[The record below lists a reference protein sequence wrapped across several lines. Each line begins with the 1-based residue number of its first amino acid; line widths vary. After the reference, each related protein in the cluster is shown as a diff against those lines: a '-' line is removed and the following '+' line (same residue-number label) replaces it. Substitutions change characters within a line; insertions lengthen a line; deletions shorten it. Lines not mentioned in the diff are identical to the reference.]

1 MADITLKTAPPAA
14 KIAREKMQGLSQWDL
29 MYIKFLRHRL
39 AVASGLFLLVVYTV
53 IIAAEFFAPY
63 PTNQKYDMFVYTP
76 PMTVWFWDENGPSRP
91 FVYGY
96 KQEMDLKTFKRA
108 YVPDLEQKYYI
119 RFFTPGSE
127 YTVLGL
133 FKLDLHFFGVD
144 EPGKIFIFGTDR
156 FGQDVFSRTLTGA
169 QVTLTAGMLSVAI
182 SVILGAVLGTLSGYY
197 GGTVDLVVQR
207 VIEFLS
213 SIPRIP
219 LWMTLAAVMP
229 SDWSSVRVYFGII
242 TILAFLGWMG
252 MAREVRGKVLTLR
265 SMDFVMAA
273 KASGASSTY
282 NIFKH
287 MLPNAL
293 SHIIVVATLAVP
305 VMIIVETSLSFL
317 GFGVQ
322 PPMTSLG
329 ALLREAQNVQS
340 IVNFPW
346 LFSPAIVIIVTTLA
360 FNFLGDGLRDAAD
373 PHAH

>member
-1 MADITLKTAPPAA
+1 MPEASAKPAQLPTD
-14 KIAREKMQGLSQWDL
+14 KQKGLSQWDL
-29 MYIKFLRHRL
+29 MFIKFRRHRL
-39 AVASGLFLLVVYTV
+39 AMASGLFLILVYIV
-53 IIAAEFFAPY
+53 ILFAEFFSPY
-63 PTNQKYDMFVYTP
+63 PSNEKFGKFVHTP
-76 PMTVWFWDENGPSRP
+76 PVPILFWDEHGLSRP
-91 FVYGY
+91 FVYAY
-96 KQEMDLKTFKRA
+96 KQELDMETFQRT
-108 YVPDLEQKYYI
+108 YVADTSQKHYLQ
-119 RFFTPGSE
+119 FFRKGST
-127 YTVLGL
+127 YSLLGIVTT
-133 FKLDLHFFGVD
+133 DIHFFGVE
-144 EPGKIFIFGTDR
+144 EPGLIFLFGTDR
-156 FGQDVFSRTLTGA
+156 FGQDVFSRVLTGA

-197 GGTVDLVVQR
+197 GGVVDLIVQR

-229 SDWSSVRVYFGII
+229 TDWSSVRIYFGII

-252 MAREVRGKVLTLR
+252 MAREVRGKVLILR
-265 SMDFVMAA
+265 SMDYVMAA
-273 KASGASSTY
+273 KAGGASSAY

-317 GFGVQ
+317 GFGIQ
-322 PPMTSLG
+322 PPMNSLG

-340 IVNFPW
+340 VVNFPW
-346 LFSPAIVIIVTTLA
+346 LFSPALVIIVTTLA

-373 PHAH
+373 PYSQ

>member
-1 MADITLKTAPPAA
+1 MTDAPGQPAQLD
-14 KIAREKMQGLSQWDL
+14 KVKQQGLSQWDL
-29 MYIKFLRHRL
+29 MFIKFKRHRL
-39 AVASGLFLLVVYTV
+39 AMFSGLFLILVYIV
-53 IIAAEFFAPY
+53 IIFAEFFSPY
-63 PTNQKYDMFVYTP
+63 PTNEKYGKYVYTP
-76 PMTVWFWDENGPSRP
+76 PMQVWFWDENGPSRP

-96 KQEMDLKTFKRA
+96 KQELDMETFQRA
-108 YVPDLEQKYYI
+108 YVADTTQKHYVQ
-119 RFFTPGSE
+119 FFTRASS
-127 YTVLGL
+127 YSLLGIV
-133 FKLDLHFFGVD
+133 KTDIHFFGVD
-144 EPGKIFIFGTDR
+144 EPGKIFLFGTDR
-156 FGQDVFSRTLTGA
+156 FGQDVFSRVLTGA

-182 SVILGAVLGTLSGYY
+182 SVVLGAALGTLSGYY
-197 GGTVDLVVQR
+197 GGVVDLVVQR

-229 SDWSSVRVYFGII
+229 TDWSSVRIYFGII

-252 MAREVRGKVLTLR
+252 MAREVRGKVLILR
-265 SMDFVMAA
+265 SMDYVMAA
-273 KASGASSTY
+273 KASGASSSY
-282 NIFKH
+282 NIIKH

-317 GFGVQ
+317 GFGIQ

-340 IVNFPW
+340 VVNFPW
-346 LFSPAIVIIVTTLA
+346 LFSPALVIIVTTLA

-373 PHAH
+373 PYSQ

>member
-1 MADITLKTAPPAA
+1 MSDSSVKPVQFS
-14 KIAREKMQGLSQWDL
+14 KGKQQGLSQWDL
-29 MYIKFLRHRL
+29 MFIKFRRHRL
-39 AVASGLFLLVVYTV
+39 AMFSGMFLIIIYVVILF
-53 IIAAEFFAPY
+53 AEFFSPY
-63 PTNQKYDMFVYTP
+63 PTNYKFGKFVYTP
-76 PMTVWFWDENGPSRP
+76 PVPVLFWDENGLSRP

-96 KQEMDLKTFKRA
+96 KQELDMETFQRT
-108 YVPDLEQKYYI
+108 YVADTSQKFYV
-119 RFFTPGSE
+119 RFFTHGTE
-127 YTVLGL
+127 YSLLGIVRT
-133 FKLDLHFFGVD
+133 DIHFFGVD
-144 EPGKIFIFGTDR
+144 EPGLIFLFGTDR
-156 FGQDVFSRTLTGA
+156 FGQDVFSRVLTGA

-182 SVILGAVLGTLSGYY
+182 SVVLGAVLGTLSGYY
-197 GGTVDLVVQR
+197 GGVIDLIIQR

-229 SDWSSVRVYFGII
+229 TNWSSVRIYFGII

-252 MAREVRGKVLTLR
+252 MAREVRGKVLILR
-265 SMDFVMAA
+265 SMDYVMAA
-273 KASGASSTY
+273 KASGASSSY
-282 NIFKH
+282 NIFRH

-317 GFGVQ
+317 GFGIQ

-340 IVNFPW
+340 VVNFPW

-373 PHAH
+373 PYSQ